1 MDIQTIKER
10 IRNSLEM
17 HALWQN
23 LALVLVIGVP
33 FTFLYGLFNGG
44 FGGHFWILAVM
55 VFVLMVLPVAL
66 FCTIR
71 TIRIYRRPGSY
82 IFCRTTLSKPR
93 SLWKHKMCYTVVLE
107 DPEDGSKFLADTHAI
122 FYSHGVMQPT
132 IEEYTNR
139 AVTIAYNRETGMVV
153 VIG

>member
-1 MDIQTIKER
+1 MDIRSIKER
-10 IRNSLEM
+10 LRTSLEM
-17 HALWQN
+17 VTLWRN
-23 LALVLVIGVP
+23 LILVLVIGVP
-33 FTFLYGLFNGG
+33 FTFFYGLFYGG
-44 FGGHFWILAVM
+44 FGMRFWIFAAM
-55 VFVLMVLPVAL
+55 VSVLMVLPAAL

-71 TIRIYRRPGSY
+71 SIRIYRKPEAY
-82 IFCRTTLSKPR
+82 IFCRTALSKPR
-93 SLWKHKMCYTVVLE
+93 SLWKNKMCYTVVLE

-139 AVTIAYNRETGMVV
+139 TVTIACNRETGMVV